1 MSYKLTNI
9 SGGQLVCDL
18 AVKGETL
25 RLDNKKS
32 KTIKDNE
39 MTPHIMNMSNKKLI
53 LIEKISN
60 ETKSV
65 KKETTKK
72 SKN

>member
-53 LIEKISN
+53 LIEKVSN

-72 SKN
+72 SK